1 MSGFSSPIIGGG
13 GTLVYPAIKS
23 PDYAAGSAGWQI
35 AKNGS
40 AEFENLIVRG
50 GQAVPKITIAA
61 SAPTSPETGDLWYD
75 SAAGYKLNQ
84 YDGTAWVP
92 YQLGTG
98 AIAAGSI
105 TAALIAAGTVIAGI
119 VDGTT
124 ITGATIDSPT
134 TQGDV
139 LQIAQGIISY
149 LDASGTILDLIEFGT
164 DFIAFYVGDGTPGQ
178 YQNVLT
184 LDATQA
190 QITGNLSVTGTASYA
205 AGTRTGLGSLGV
217 TGLDITTSTFE
228 PLPDGKV
235 FFSIKGHATANI
247 SSGNK
252 TFPVSLPAA
261 LRPAT
266 PTELAVAAGGT
277 VAAGDNW
284 PRLYVKGGS
293 VTLYWPTLGNGGSIS
308 CQAVMDTQ

>member
-1 MSGFSSPIIGGG
+1 MPFANPVMAGRY
-13 GTLVYPAIKS
+13 LVRQVMES
-23 PDYAAGSAGWQI
+23 AGYIAGQTGWQI
-35 AKNGS
+35 TRDGS
-40 AEFENLIVRG
+40 AEFQNLTVRG

-61 SAPTSPETGDLWYD
+61 TAPASPQTGDLWYD
-75 SAAGYKLNQ
+75 SAAGYTLNQ
-84 YDGTAWVP
+84 YDGTAWAP

-98 AIAAGSI
+98 AIAPGSI

-119 VDGTT
+119 VDGTN
-124 ITGATIDSPT
+124 ITGATFNSPT

-139 LQIAQGIISY
+139 LQIAQGIVNY
-149 LDASGTILDLIEFGT
+149 LDASGAILDLIEFGS

-184 LDATQA
+184 LDTAQA
-190 QITGNLSVTGTASYA
+190 QITGSLSVTGTASYS
-205 AGTRTGLGSLGV
+205 AGTRTGLGSLGA
-217 TGLDITTSTFE
+217 TGLDITVSTFE

-247 SSGNK
+247 SSGNA

-266 PTELAVAAGGT
+266 ATELPAAVGGT

-284 PRLYVKGGS
+284 PRLLVAGGS
-293 VTLYWPTLGNGGSIS
+293 VTLYWPTLGNGRSIS

>member
-1 MSGFSSPIIGGG
+1 MPFANPVMAGRY
-13 GTLVYPAIKS
+13 LVRQVMES
-23 PDYAAGSAGWQI
+23 AGYIAGQTGWQI
-35 AKNGS
+35 TRDGS
-40 AEFENLIVRG
+40 AEFQNLTVRG

-61 SAPTSPETGDLWYD
+61 TAPASPQTGDLWYD
-75 SAAGYKLNQ
+75 SAAGYTLNQ
-84 YDGTAWVP
+84 YDGTAWAP

-98 AIAAGSI
+98 AIAPGSI

-124 ITGATIDSPT
+124 ITGATFNSPT

-139 LQIAQGIISY
+139 LQIAQGIVNY
-149 LDASGTILDLIEFGT
+149 LDASGAILDLIEFGS

-184 LDATQA
+184 LDTAQA
-190 QITGNLSVTGTASYA
+190 QITGSLSVTGTASYS
-205 AGTRTGLGSLGV
+205 AGTRTGLGSLGA
-217 TGLDITTSTFE
+217 TGLDITVSTFE

-247 SSGNK
+247 SSGNA

-266 PTELAVAAGGT
+266 ATELPAAVGGT

-284 PRLYVKGGS
+284 PRLFVAGGS
-293 VTLYWPTLGNGGSIS
+293 VTLYWPTLGNGRSIS

>member
-23 PDYAAGSAGWQI
+23 PDYVAGSAGWQI

-40 AEFENLIVRG
+40 AEFENLTVRG

-61 SAPTSPETGDLWYD
+61 AAPASPETGDLWYD

-124 ITGATIDSPT
+124 ITGATFNSPT

-139 LQIAQGIISY
+139 LQIVQGIVNY
-149 LDASGTILDLIEFGT
+149 LDSSGAVLDLIEFGT

-184 LDATQA
+184 LDTAQA
-190 QITGNLSVTGTASYA
+190 QVTGSLAVTGTASYA

-217 TGLDITTSTFE
+217 SGLDITVSTFE
-228 PLPDGKV
+228 ALPDGKV

-247 SSGNK
+247 SSGSK
-252 TFPVSLPAA
+252 AFPVSLPAA
-261 LRPAT
+261 LQPAT
-266 PTELAVAAGGT
+266 ATELPAAVGGT
-277 VAAGDNW
+277 VASGDNW
-284 PRLYVKGGS
+284 PRLLVAGGT
-293 VTLYWPTLGNGGSIS
+293 VTLYWPTLGKGGSIS